1 MLTSFYGVG
10 FYSYMVH
17 GVWRYLKN
25 IDEVLVH
32 VFYLSKLGDFGQLQQ
47 FNFKKIS
54 LWKILILLG

>member
-47 FNFKKIS
+47 FNLKKIS

>member
-32 VFYLSKLGDFGQLQQ
+32 FFYLSKLGDFGQLQQ